1 MPALMN
7 TNMAGQQTMQALK
20 VKLYQEVAVY
30 RNPITMEVI
39 ESFPLPPPSTV
50 LGLAQSLLGER
61 EAIPHLNVSIQGN
74 YGALYRDYQHY
85 IKGTP
90 TDRRYPIVVHNL
102 HDIHLLIHFSADDE
116 TLERLHRVFRDPP
129 YYPYL
134 GRAEDLL
141 LIEEVRPCEIQEQ
154 EKEYGL
160 LPDALNAYI
169 QANVCRDLNMAGVP
183 YRLPTICKFTP
194 VVIDGIERLV
204 RTFDWVDYHYV
215 EGTAD
220 FSAEQ
225 PVKIL
230 IDDEEDFVWWSMP
243 NHDLQKH

>member
-1 MPALMN
+1 M
-7 TNMAGQQTMQALK
+7 QTLK

-50 LGLAQSLLGER
+50 LGLVQSLLAER
-61 EAIPHLNVSIQGN
+61 EPIPHLNVSIQGN

-85 IKGTP
+85 IKGSQ

-102 HDIHLLIHFSADDE
+102 HDVHLVLHFSSDDE
-116 TLERLHRVFRDPP
+116 TIARMLRVFCDPP

-141 LIEEVRPCEIQEQ
+141 LIEEVRLCEVQEQ
-154 EKEYGL
+154 NKEYGL
-160 LPDALNAYI
+160 LPDKNAYI
-169 QANVCRDLNMAGVP
+169 LACVCKDLNMAGVP

-194 VVIDGIERLV
+194 VVIDGAERFI
-204 RTFDWVDYHYV
+204 RTFDWVDYHFI
-215 EGTAD
+215 EGESD

-225 PVKIL
+225 PVEIL

-243 NHDLQKH
+243 NHDLEKH